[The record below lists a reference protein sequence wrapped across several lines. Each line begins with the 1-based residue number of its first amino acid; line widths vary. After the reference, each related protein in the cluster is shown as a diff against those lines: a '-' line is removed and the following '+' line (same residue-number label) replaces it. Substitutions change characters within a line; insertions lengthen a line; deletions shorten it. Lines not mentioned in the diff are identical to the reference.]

1 MYMQGSFLENSQY
14 VQKTALSSV
23 SSILSRYCVRKCRQF
38 WRETKKCGSVEDNR
52 WRKTH
57 VSSKSQS
64 KFVATMFNFIKCIQ
78 VVETFYISH
87 SRCHLS
93 NATKLQLLHHILTLL
108 CAKSQVMYVEMAIN
122 CFQKIYKDGSL
133 YSINTEQIVCMVLTL
148 YAFSIHTA
156 TWLRKLQLNNRL
168 AEPPE

>member
-1 MYMQGSFLENSQY
+1 MVFLKRSSRCTCKARFLKTDNMFKKLLCPLYQVYYQGTVWENVDNSDE
-14 VQKTALSSV
+14 KP
-23 SSILSRYCVRKCRQF
+23 IFFSR
-38 WRETKKCGSVEDNR
+38 
-52 WRKTH
+52 
-57 VSSKSQS
+57 KSQS

-78 VVETFYISH
+78 VVETLYICH

-93 NATKLQLLHHILTLL
+93 NATKIQLLHHILTIL